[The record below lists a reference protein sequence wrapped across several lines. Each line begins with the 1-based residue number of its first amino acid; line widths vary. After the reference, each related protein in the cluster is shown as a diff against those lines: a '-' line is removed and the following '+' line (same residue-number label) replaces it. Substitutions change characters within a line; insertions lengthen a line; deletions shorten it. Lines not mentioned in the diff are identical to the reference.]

1 MECKALV
8 NFAHLPA
15 LIVLMHCPESLEYGT
30 IIHMIERL
38 SASTVFSVASAITSA
53 VRSGHLVPGQR
64 LTESEFTRRLG
75 VSRSSVREA
84 FQRLAA
90 DGLLALEPHRG
101 VTVRQLSRHEV
112 DNLFQIRAS
121 LEALAV
127 RLAMPTLT
135 KAPAPLL
142 ALQAELDSAAAAGDL
157 NRFSDANWRF
167 HALFTETARNDLL
180 ADMLQRLTNSVYW
193 LQFRVFVGQA
203 EVLGTNRQH
212 RRLVDAIVAG
222 NGVAAEATIIEHVES
237 SRLLMQ
243 SLSDDHFAPSP
254 TR

>member
-1 MECKALV
+1 MI
-8 NFAHLPA
+8 FAHLPA
-15 LIVLMHCPESLEYGT
+15 LIVLMHCKRRLEYGT

-38 SASTVFSVASAITSA
+38 SASTVSSVASAITSA

-64 LTESEFTRRLG
+64 LTENEFTRRLG

-90 DGLLALEPHRG
+90 DGLLAFEPHRG
-101 VTVRQLSRHEV
+101 VTVRQLSRQEV
-112 DNLFQIRAS
+112 DNLFQIRAA

-127 RLAMPTLT
+127 RQAMPIL
-135 KAPAPLL
+135 KDAPAPLL
-142 ALQAELDSAAAAGDL
+142 ALQGELDAAAAVGDL

-167 HALFTETARNDLL
+167 HALFTETAKNELL
-180 ADMLQRLTNSVYW
+180 TDMLRRLTNTIYW
-193 LQFRVFVGQA
+193 LQFRVFVGQL

-212 RRLVDAIVAG
+212 RRLVDAVVAG
-222 NGVAAEATIIEHVES
+222 NSAAAEATITEHVET
-237 SRLLMQ
+237 SRELIQ

-254 TR
+254 TH